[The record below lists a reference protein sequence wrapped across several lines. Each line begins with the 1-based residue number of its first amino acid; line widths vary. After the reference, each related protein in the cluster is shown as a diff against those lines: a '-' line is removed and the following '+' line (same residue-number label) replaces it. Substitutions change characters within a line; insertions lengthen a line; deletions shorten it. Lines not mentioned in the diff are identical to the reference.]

1 MASQRLAIFD
11 LDGTLTSC
19 DTFARFLAGLLIRT
33 PSRWLAIPQLARAYY
48 RMKAGKTG
56 NAETKKRFLTLLVA
70 GLPPQKVETWASTIA
85 EKASTRWIHP
95 NVLKQV
101 EWERK
106 HGAILVLATASP
118 DLYVENIAKKLGFHS
133 TICTKTQRN
142 KDGSL
147 TGNLL
152 GENCYGLQKLE
163 RVMEYIRTTYSDWYV
178 AAYTDHHSDLPL
190 LEWSDEP
197 HIVNPTPA
205 LKKVAIERGYAVL
218 TTKGNE
224 PCAE

>member
-33 PSRWLAIPQLARAYY
+33 PSRWLAIPQLARAYL
-48 RMKAGKTG
+48 RMKTGKTG
-56 NAETKKRFLTLLVA
+56 NAETKELFLTLLVA

-85 EKASTRWIHP
+85 EKASTLWILP
-95 NVLKQV
+95 SVLKQV
-101 EWERK
+101 KWERE
-106 HGAILVLATASP
+106 HGATLVLATASP
-118 DLYVENIAKKLGFHS
+118 DIYVENIAKKLDFHS

-152 GENCYGLQKLE
+152 GGNCYGLQKLE
-163 RVMEYIRTTYSDWYV
+163 RVMEYVKTTHSDWHV
-178 AAYTDHHSDLPL
+178 VAYTDHHSDLPL

-197 HIVNPTPA
+197 CIVNPTPA
-205 LKKVAIERGYAVL
+205 LKKVASERGYAVL
-218 TTKGNE
+218 TAKGNK
-224 PCAE
+224 PCVE